1 MKFAK
6 NLTEGFL
13 RFEWWRDSVA
23 AGSVIC
29 MQRYF
34 LTGSVPPPGRP
45 VGTPRHSASTYA
57 GRVVARISLAGA
69 KPARLR

>member
-6 NLTEGFL
+6 ILEGGFL
-13 RFEWWRDSVA
+13 CFEWCWRDSVA

-34 LTGSVPPPGRP
+34 LAASAAPLTWP
-45 VGTPRHSASTYA
+45 VGM
-57 GRVVARISLAGA
+57 RV
-69 KPARLR
+69 

>member
-13 RFEWWRDSVA
+13 RFEWWRDLVA

-34 LTGSVPPPGRP
+34 LAASAAPLTWP
-45 VGTPRHSASTYA
+45 VGM
-57 GRVVARISLAGA
+57 RV
-69 KPARLR
+69 

>member
-34 LTGSVPPPGRP
+34 LAASAAPLTWP
-45 VGTPRHSASTYA
+45 VGM
-57 GRVVARISLAGA
+57 RV
-69 KPARLR
+69 

>member
-23 AGSVIC
+23 AGSI
-29 MQRYF
+29 MHATLFSYGLR
-34 LTGSVPPPGRP
+34 
-45 VGTPRHSASTYA
+45 AAA
-57 GRVVARISLAGA
+57 G
-69 KPARLR
+69 PACWHAAA